1 MSITRVG
8 LVAKTGV
15 EAAASVLADLAGWLE
30 ARNVRPVFETETALL
45 AGLPPGRATVSRDEL
60 PRECD
65 LIVVLGGDGSLIG
78 MAGRIAEAGVDV
90 PIVGVNFGNL
100 GFLTEI
106 TLEELYQS
114 LESVIDGT
122 AIIEERM
129 MLRARTLRDGEP
141 FAERLALNDVVITKG
156 ALSRIIDLA
165 VAIGDQPVMRVR
177 ADGLIIASPTGSTA
191 YNLAAGGPIL
201 HPEVDAMLLTPIAPH
216 MLTNRPI
223 VLPRGVQS
231 AHPVGD
237 ERRERRSVR
246 HLRRPVRP
254 CAGGRGH
261 HPRQQRGSPP
271 PAHSRL
277 EPHLLRRPQ
286 AEVEVE
292 RALRAGTRDSGLAL
306 LPERLHLELEHVGIV
321 FGER

>member
-1 MSITRVG
+1 MPITRVG

-15 EAAASVLADLAGWLE
+15 DAAASVLADLAGWLD
-30 ARNVRPVFETETALL
+30 ARNVRPVFETDTAAL
-45 AGLPPGRATVSRDEL
+45 AGLPPGRVTVSRDNL
-60 PRECD
+60 PFESD

-129 MLRARTLRDGEP
+129 MLRARTLRDGAVY
-141 FAERLALNDVVITKG
+141 AERLALNDVVITKG

-165 VAIGDQPVMRVR
+165 VGIGDQPVMRMR

-201 HPEVDAMLLTPIAPH
+201 HPEVDALLLTPIAPH

-223 VLPRGVQS
+223 VLPGGSEVHIQS
-231 AHPVGD
+231 AMNGANDEVFVTFDGQSGHALEDGD
-237 ERRERRSVR
+237 MILVSRAERPLRLIRTSSRTYFDVLRQKLKWSER
-246 HLRRPVRP
+246 
-254 CAGGRGH
+254 
-261 HPRQQRGSPP
+261 
-271 PAHSRL
+271 
-277 EPHLLRRPQ
+277 
-286 AEVEVE
+286 
-292 RALRAGTRDSGLAL
+292 
-306 LPERLHLELEHVGIV
+306 
-321 FGER
+321 